1 MKYIVWVWLFI
12 PMQLF
17 AQDSTLLTLEQCQQM
32 AREHYPLLRQK
43 QVLDSILQ
51 LQVKN
56 TNTAYLPQ
64 AALNGQATYQS
75 DVTEIPFKVPGVNIP
90 EFSKDQYR
98 ATIDVNQLL
107 YDGGATRRQREL
119 QTIQQQTAQQQVEVE
134 LYKVKQQ
141 VTQAYFSA
149 LLAAEYIQAARLTQ
163 TDLQQR
169 IDKLNAGVQN
179 GTVLPSNVDMLKA
192 EQLRAGQQ
200 EISATASRN
209 ASLAVLQLLTGYP
222 AAGAV
227 KLTLPGAAVNTDT
240 DTLARPE
247 LQLYRLQAATLEQQA
262 RLTATRP
269 LPKISAFVQG
279 GYGRPGLNMLKND
292 FAAFYLGGIRLN
304 WTLWNWRYNRTEQNI
319 LRLQQQNINRQTET
333 FTLNTRVQL
342 AQQQTEID
350 RLEQT
355 LEKDNDILALRT
367 RVKEAS
373 AAQLDNGVIT
383 VHDYITDLNAVM
395 QARVDK
401 STHQVQLAL
410 AHISYQLIK
419 GY

>member
-12 PMQLF
+12 PVQLF

-64 AALNGQATYQS
+64 ATLNGQATYQS

-163 TDLQQR
+163 ADLQQR

-200 EISATASRN
+200 EISAAASRN

-222 AAGAV
+222 ATGAV
-227 KLTLPGAAVNTDT
+227 KLTLPGAGGNTGM

-319 LRLQQQNINRQTET
+319 LRLQQQNIDRQTET

-350 RLEQT
+350 RLQQT